1 MPNKTPDPAPT
12 HPSVPGPESSYL
24 SFTIETFDD
33 PETGQSAQYG
43 RFIRNWQHEEAL
55 DVLID
60 KLEAG
65 QLSHKQA
72 LMQARKL
79 EATTPYN
86 LEIQN
91 FIANQLWALG
101 LQDEATE
108 VYERAYKQAL
118 AHIPKGFKGQITWGE
133 VDNRPFL
140 RLAHGTLLGLMRR
153 RDKAQGGEAAMVL
166 AKQMLAWCPM
176 DNIGVRFL
184 LGDIA
189 LLQGDRP
196 TAMQEYQKGAPNSPA
211 HRYQAAL
218 IAFREGD
225 YVAAC
230 TCLRRGIVA
239 NPYIAEGLT
248 GRTVL
253 SEHLY
258 WHASNVHGPE
268 WAVDYLDSAACDWTR
283 QETDFVDWV
292 FNAPPVLK
300 ERAEMMALHEGMTY
314 ERDAEKRAPYAQR
327 SLDFI
332 DRITD
337 TLSKKMV
344 RKVKNRWADDV
355 WPWDREGF
363 QRPIPRPQSSK
374 RQR

>member
-1 MPNKTPDPAPT
+1 
-12 HPSVPGPESSYL
+12 
-24 SFTIETFDD
+24 
-33 PETGQSAQYG
+33 
-43 RFIRNWQHEEAL
+43 
-55 DVLID
+55 
-60 KLEAG
+60 
-65 QLSHKQA
+65 
-72 LMQARKL
+72 MQARKL
-79 EATTPYN
+79 EASTPYI

-91 FIANQLWALG
+91 FIANRLWALG

-153 RDKAQGGEAAMVL
+153 RDKAKGGEAAMAL

-189 LLQGDRP
+189 LIQGDHQA
-196 TAMQEYQKGAPNSPA
+196 AMKEYLAGAPNSPA
-211 HRYQAAL
+211 LWYQAAL

-230 TCLRRGIVA
+230 TYLRRGIA
-239 NPYIAEGLT
+239 SNPYIAEGLT

-258 WHASNVHGPE
+258 WHASNVHGPD
-268 WAVDYLDSAACDWTR
+268 WAVDYLDSAACDWAP
-283 QETDFVDWV
+283 QEIDFVDWV
-292 FNAPPVLK
+292 FNASPVLK

-314 ERDAEKRAPYAQR
+314 ERDAEKRTHPTHSGLWISWHSSQTHCPREWCER
-327 SLDFI
+327 SKTGGEWESGLGIAHHFDEP
-332 DRITD
+332 RRHKRRSRSRSMTE
-337 TLSKKMV
+337 TSPSNPNTV
-344 RKVKNRWADDV
+344 RRRV
-355 WPWDREGF
+355 
-363 QRPIPRPQSSK
+363 RPILIFIIC
-374 RQR
+374 QRNIGAETNVLFHSRFGC

>member
-1 MPNKTPDPAPT
+1 MPKKKPDSAPT
-12 HPSVPGPESSYL
+12 QPSAPSHEPSSL
-24 SFTIETFDD
+24 TFIIETFDD
-33 PETGQSAQYG
+33 PETGIPTHHG
-43 RFIRNWQHEEAL
+43 RFIRHWQDEEAL

-60 KLEAG
+60 KLESG

-91 FIANQLWALG
+91 FIANRLWALG

-153 RDKAQGGEAAMVL
+153 RDQAKGGEAAMAL
-166 AKQMLAWCPM
+166 AKQMLAWCPK
-176 DNIGVRFL
+176 DNIGVHFL

-189 LLQGDRP
+189 LRQGDHKA
-196 TAMQEYQKGAPNSPA
+196 AMKEYLKGAPNSPA
-211 HRYQAAL
+211 HWYQAAL

-230 TCLRRGIVA
+230 TYLRRGIA
-239 NPYIAEGLT
+239 TNPYIAEGLT

-268 WAVDYLDSAACDWTR
+268 WAVDYLDSAACDWTP
-283 QETDFVDWV
+283 QEIDFVDWV
-292 FNAPPVLK
+292 FNASSVLK
-300 ERAEMMALHEGMTY
+300 ERAAMMALREGMTY
-314 ERDAEKRAPYAQR
+314 ERDAEKSAHYAQR

-332 DRITD
+332 DRITE

-344 RKVKNRWADDV
+344 RKVKNRWNEEV
-355 WPWDREGF
+355 WRWY
-363 QRPIPRPQSSK
+363 RPKLRG
-374 RQR
+374 

>member
-1 MPNKTPDPAPT
+1 MPTKKSDLAIANADLAQCK
-12 HPSVPGPESSYL
+12 L
-24 SFTIETFDD
+24 SFNIETFDD
-33 PETGQSAQYG
+33 PETGKPTQFG
-43 RFIRNWQHEEAL
+43 RFERNWQDEEAL

-60 KLEAG
+60 KLESD
-65 QLSHKQA
+65 QVTHKQA

-91 FIANQLWALG
+91 FIANRLWALG

-108 VYERAYKQAL
+108 VYERAFKLAQAM
-118 AHIPKGFKGQITWGE
+118 IPKGFKGQITWGE
-133 VDNRPFL
+133 IDNRSFL
-140 RLAHGTLLGLMRR
+140 RLAHGSLLGLMHRR
-153 RDKAQGGEAAMVL
+153 EGETAMAL

-189 LLQGDRP
+189 LLKGDHKA
-196 TAMQEYQKGAPNSPA
+196 AMKEYLKGAPNSPA
-211 HRYQAAL
+211 HWYQAAL

-230 TCLRRGIVA
+230 TYLRRGIAA

-253 SEHLY
+253 TEHLY
-258 WHASNVHGPE
+258 WHASNVLGPE
-268 WAVDYLDSAACDWTR
+268 WAIDYLELAGGNWTS
-283 QETDFVDWV
+283 EEVDFVDWV
-292 FNAPPVLK
+292 LNASPVLK

-314 ERDAEKRAPYAQR
+314 ERDPEKRSPFAQR
-327 SLDFI
+327 SMDFI

-344 RKVKNRWADDV
+344 RMVKNRWDV
-355 WPWDREGF
+355 EIWPWDRAGF
-363 QRPIPRPQSSK
+363 QRLPVRATQ
-374 RQR
+374 